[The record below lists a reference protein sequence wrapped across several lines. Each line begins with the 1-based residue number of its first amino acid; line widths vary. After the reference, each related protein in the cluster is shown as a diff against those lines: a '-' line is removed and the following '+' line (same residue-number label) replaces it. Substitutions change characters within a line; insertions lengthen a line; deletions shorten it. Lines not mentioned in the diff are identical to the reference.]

1 MDVKTNDLRSLPD
14 GSIDITL
21 FNGAIRTDENAEM
34 ARLLRRK
41 SSFLVACGACAA
53 WGGIPALSNLSSAGE
68 HFASIYLDNPSIDNP
83 LGTLPKEATRVP
95 EGELRLPR
103 FHERVKTLGQT
114 VDVDYVIP
122 GCPPESRTLWDALGA
137 FLGSKELPPKGTV
150 LGAGR
155 SSVCDECG
163 KTRKE
168 KKVGKLV
175 RFHDTVPD
183 GETCLLEQGIL
194 CMGIATRDG
203 CGALCPEVDMPCAG
217 CYGPPDAVLDQ
228 GAKMT
233 GQLGAVL
240 DIERLKGLSPEDVR
254 LRVDALL
261 GGIPDPAGAFYKFGL
276 AGSLL
281 GGARRGRKGGAQ

>member
-1 MDVKTNDLRSLPD
+1 MEAKPSLAIYWASSCGGCEISIANLHEKLLDLDSLFHLAFCPCLMDVKTNDLRSLPD

-155 SSVCDECG
+155 SSVCDECNPG
-163 KTRKE
+163 WDQFDWRDE
-168 KKVGKLV
+168 EPWEDDCPEDRRYAEPPRG
-175 RFHDTVPD
+175 D
-183 GETCLLEQGIL
+183 GELRKGLQGGIL
-194 CMGIATRDG
+194 
-203 CGALCPEVDMPCAG
+203 L
-217 CYGPPDAVLDQ
+217 L
-228 GAKMT
+228 
-233 GQLGAVL
+233 
-240 DIERLKGLSPEDVR
+240 LS
-254 LRVDALL
+254 RVC
-261 GGIPDPAGAFYKFGL
+261 
-276 AGSLL
+276 
-281 GGARRGRKGGAQ
+281 